1 MDGLAAMAGASAHIA
16 KNKAALTDDFS
27 MIRPRSRVISKMEE

>member
-1 MDGLAAMAGASAHIA
+1 MAGVNAHTTH
-16 KNKAALTDDFS
+16 NKAALTDDFS